1 MFCPKCGQEI
11 QETDRFCSMCG
22 NENRV
27 AHERQRPEN
36 FPWKWIA
43 ICGIAVLAVA
53 LILFII
59 NFGNFNKTS
68 TSDEPSSAQA
78 AVAIDD
84 TSTFDEPS
92 SAQAASAEEPALPAF
107 TPVPMADYEWLE
119 VQQVLQ
125 SKSSNFV
132 PLRWSHS
139 GFRIGATGYNHGVG
153 ITMRGSNYE
162 SVVNSSPD
170 NVWKEPYSEVFLD
183 LPAGRKFIKMTF
195 DIGFDNTDTSRW
207 GEPGING
214 YGRLILLDVGTDQVL
229 YDSGIVDYTFSDAFV
244 DIDTSSV
251 DVLRII
257 YQVSP
262 VTERQ
267 KNSLNIVLGKAM
279 LYKYGDK
286 YTSSMAF
293 TPELFS
299 LPTSYTQYE
308 NTATDYIEQFI
319 LRGYRDTYAP
329 EELLQFS
336 QEEMEYVLNGV
347 YALSGKWF
355 GTTELWNYFTSKPW
369 YYPIRAD
376 ITDNEKNSFQQANEN
391 TIVSY
396 MKSVGWR

>member
-27 AHERQRPEN
+27 ARERQRPEN

-43 ICGIAVLAVA
+43 ICGIAVLAVV
-53 LILFII
+53 LILVIL
-59 NFGNFNKTS
+59 NYSDLKGASSFGR
-68 TSDEPSSAQA
+68 PSSAQA
-78 AVAIDD
+78 PVTIDESSNSGV
-84 TSTFDEPS
+84 TS
-92 SAQAASAEEPALPAF
+92 SAQAASAEEPSSPAF

-125 SKSSNFV
+125 SKSANFV
-132 PLRWSHS
+132 PLRWSYS
-139 GFRIGATGYNHGVG
+139 GFRVGATGYNHGIG
-153 ITMRGSNYE
+153 ITMKGSSYE
-162 SVVNSSPD
+162 TVVSSPTD
-170 NVWKEPYSEVFLD
+170 GVWTEPYSEVSLD
-183 LPAGRKFIKMTF
+183 IPAGRKFIKMTF
-195 DIGFDNTDTSRW
+195 DVGFDNTDTSRW

-214 YGRLILLDVGTDQVL
+214 YGRLILLDVGANQVL
-229 YDSGIVDYTFSDAFV
+229 YDSGVVDYTFNDSFI
-244 DIDTSSV
+244 DIDTSGV
-251 DVLRII
+251 DVLRIL

-286 YTSSMAF
+286 YTPSMAY
-293 TPELFS
+293 TPELSS

-308 NTATDYIEQFI
+308 DSATDYIEQFI

-369 YYPIRAD
+369 YYPVRAD
-376 ITDNEKNSFQQANEN
+376 ITDSEKNSFQQANED